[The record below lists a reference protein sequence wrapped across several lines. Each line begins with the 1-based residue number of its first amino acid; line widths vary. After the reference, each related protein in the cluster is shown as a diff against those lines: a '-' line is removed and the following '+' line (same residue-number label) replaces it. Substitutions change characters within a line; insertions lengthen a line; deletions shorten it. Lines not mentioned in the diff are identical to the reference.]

1 MARLGDTIAGLAMP
15 VLTTWARR
23 LRADAGARDALWPV
37 APAYRKVFVV
47 GSPRSGTT
55 WIRRLVAEHPSVV
68 TGPESHAFPQ
78 IVGPFVELGLDGP
91 AAWRRVLDR
100 WWRGRRRDLE
110 AGLHMWASFP
120 VLCRWVA
127 AAMAMPD
134 DPTPRAAERVV
145 EALFDAY
152 FVRHG
157 GTANDLLL
165 EKTPQHVFWIDR
177 ILTRWPD
184 ARVVEVLRDGRDV
197 CVSLQMRSRTQRWAS
212 SDRRRQIETWVRAV
226 ERGLACR
233 GDPAFAGRIHL
244 LRFED
249 VKAAPVE
256 QALALLDFVGLPAT
270 PADAARMLDAVSIE
284 RHPRKG
290 EGRHVRS
297 GAVGDWQRHFT
308 PADAALFDEMAGD
321 LARRV
326 GYHV

>member
-1 MARLGDTIAGLAMP
+1 MAELGDTVARLALP
-15 VLTTWARR
+15 VLAARARR
-23 LRADAGARDALWPV
+23 LARRDAAREALWPA
-37 APAYRKVFVV
+37 APPYRKIFVV
-47 GSPRSGTT
+47 GCPRSGTT
-55 WIRRLVAEHPSVV
+55 WIRRLVGEHPAVV

-78 IVGPFVELGLDGP
+78 ILGAFVDLGLTGR

-120 VLCRWVA
+120 DLCRWVT

-134 DPTPRAAERVV
+134 LPDEARAERVI

-152 FVRHG
+152 FMAQG
-157 GTANDLLL
+157 GGAGRVLL

-177 ILTRWPD
+177 ILARWPD
-184 ARVVEVLRDGRDV
+184 ARIVEVLRDGRDV
-197 CVSLQMRSRTQRWAS
+197 CVSLQMRSATQRWAPGE
-212 SDRRRQIETWVRAV
+212 RRRQIETWVQAV
-226 ERGLACR
+226 SRGLAFR
-233 GDPAFAGRIHL
+233 ENPALAERIHL

-256 QALALLDFVGLPAT
+256 EGARLLNFLALPASRAET
-270 PADAARMLDAVSIE
+270 TRMLDAVSID

-290 EGRHVRS
+290 AGRHVRS
-297 GAVGDWQRHFT
+297 GAVGDWRHHFG
-308 PADAALFDEMAGD
+308 PEDEALFEALAGD

-326 GYHV
+326 GYDA